1 MTRIQ
6 FTVTNV
12 HFRAGVVA
20 NSIQWGAWTEIGMVS
35 SNPAVMRAMER
46 QGIGMVT
53 PLMGMSVMDQ
63 VLRSGRLGPAQLAA
77 IPFQWKQF
85 VQRLG
90 DTHRP
95 LYEELLATKHDQA
108 CRLAAPVPMEDAGR
122 SIPSE
127 HQLLASILMAVEEV
141 HGSPVGAALPLVQA
155 GLDSLGAVELT
166 NRLKAVLGVSLP
178 GTLVFDY
185 PTASAIAAQVHRQL
199 LASKESLDV
208 DNKFSA
214 PAGLS
219 AVASEILRVVQAVA
233 NAEHVAVEAPLLGA
247 GLDSLTAVEL
257 RNTLQQSFG
266 LALPATL
273 AFDYPT
279 IASIAAYVAEQQAAL
294 GGRVATV
301 KHAPEGVFH
310 SDTAANAGAT
320 THLQGMS
327 VRATATRELLM
338 AGMDTCQP
346 TPYGRW
352 DVDMAAPHIPTKP
365 GSRFG
370 RFLQVCY
377 LKSCRI

>member
-1 MTRIQ
+1 
-6 FTVTNV
+6 
-12 HFRAGVVA
+12 
-20 NSIQWGAWTEIGMVS
+20 MVS
-35 SNPAVMRAMER
+35 ANPAVMRAMAR

-53 PLMGMSVMDQ
+53 PLTGMAVMDL
-63 VLRSGRLGPAQLAA
+63 VLRSGWLGPAQLAA
-77 IPFQWKQF
+77 IPFQWNQF
-85 VQRLG
+85 AQRLG

-95 LYEELLATKHDQA
+95 LYAELLATKTGQA
-108 CRLAAPVPMEDAGR
+108 SRPTAPVSKQDVGR

-127 HQLLASILMAVEEV
+127 QQLLSSILMAVEEV

-178 GTLVFDY
+178 WTLVFDY
-185 PTASAIAAQVHRQL
+185 PTASAIAVEVHRQM
-199 LASKESLDV
+199 LASAGPPTADRHP
-208 DNKFSA
+208 SA

-219 AVASEILRVVQAVA
+219 AVTSEILRVVQAVA
-233 NAEHVAVEAPLLGA
+233 NAEHVAVDAPLLGT

-273 AFDYPT
+273 VFDYPT

-294 GGRVATV
+294 HGKGVTVRHATERVMHMGDAAT
-301 KHAPEGVFH
+301 KC
-310 SDTAANAGAT
+310 GAT

-327 VRATATRELLM
+327 VRTTATHEQLLV
-338 AGMDTCQP
+338 GIDTCQA

-352 DVDMAAPHIPTKP
+352 DVDTAAPHIPTKP

-370 RFLQVCY
+370 RFLQVCV
-377 LKSCRI
+377 LLMEAGFDCPAHVLTHLPCGNRSAGRGAF